1 MLQCYHLFSLLKILD
16 SSPSKVDVPDATHGI
31 TTVTSTKSVKDYFT
45 DKLDKLDRRT
55 SSEKA
60 VKSLGRTKKSKQVV
74 KRRKT

>member
-1 MLQCYHLFSLLKILD
+1 MLSSFLSTQILD

-60 VKSLGRTKKSKQVV
+60 VKSKSLGRTKKSKQVV
-74 KRRKT
+74 KKRKT